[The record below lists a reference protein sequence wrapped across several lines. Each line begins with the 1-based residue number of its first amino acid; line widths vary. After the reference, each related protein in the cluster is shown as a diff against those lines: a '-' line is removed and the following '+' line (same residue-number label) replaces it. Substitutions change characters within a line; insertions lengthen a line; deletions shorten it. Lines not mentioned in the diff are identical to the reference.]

1 MTTEKNLV
9 LETLSLNPTPRRPV
23 WVMRQAGRYQAS
35 FRKLREKYSFE
46 QLCHEVDLATQVSLK
61 PIEQYNFDAA
71 IVFSD
76 ILFPL
81 RALGAKLA
89 FTEKGPKI
97 EPPRSV
103 DQLEAL
109 NKTFNPHE
117 STPAILKTIENLRAA
132 LPKQKA
138 VLGFAGAPFT
148 MLTYL
153 LEGELTKDLSVMK
166 RWMAE
171 QPQIVHRWLGV
182 MAECTGSYLDAQ
194 AEAGA
199 DAVQLFETCASA
211 LCLRDYEEFALPY
224 ARQVFSEVTVPGIY
238 YVNGIAGILDQ
249 AASVG
254 AQALSV
260 DWRVDLSEVRRRV
273 PQVTALQGNLD
284 PYHLHL
290 SPGQLRQSV
299 LKMLSSYGTGPGHIV
314 NLVHGIM
321 PSAPEDAVKVFVDT
335 VAEFQLKA

>member
-1 MTTEKNLV
+1 MEKNLI
-9 LETLSLNPTPRRPV
+9 LETLSLNPVPRRPV

-35 FRKLREKYSFE
+35 FRKMRQKYSFE
-46 QLCHEVDLATQVSLK
+46 QLCHEVDLATEVSLAA
-61 PIEQYNFDAA
+61 IQQFNFDAS

-81 RALGAKLA
+81 RALGAPLA

-103 DQLEAL
+103 DELEKL
-109 NKTFNPHE
+109 RKSFDPLQD
-117 STPAILKTIENLRAA
+117 TPAILKTLTNLRNT
-132 LPKQKA
+132 LPRQKA

-153 LEGELTKDLSVMK
+153 LEGELSKDLSVMK

-171 QPQIVHRWLGV
+171 QPQIVHRWLGIL
-182 MAECTGSYLDAQ
+182 AENTGAYLDAQ

-199 DAVQLFETCASA
+199 DAVQLFDTWASA
-211 LCLRDYEEFALPY
+211 LSPQDYAEFALPY

-249 AASVG
+249 AAAVG

-260 DWRVDLSEVRRRV
+260 DWRIDLGEVRRRV
-273 PQVTALQGNLD
+273 PQVIALQGNLD

-290 SPGQLRQSV
+290 SRGQLRQAV
-299 LKMLSSYGTGPGHIV
+299 LRMLSAYGDGPGHIV
-314 NLVHGIM
+314 NLGHGIM
-321 PSAPEDAVKVFVDT
+321 PSAPEDSVKVLVET
-335 VAEFQLKA
+335 VAEFQLKV

>member
-1 MTTEKNLV
+1 MQKNLV
-9 LETLSLNPTPRRPV
+9 LETLSLNPVSQRPV

-46 QLCHEVDLATQVSLK
+46 QMCHQPELATQVSLK
-61 PIEQYNFDAA
+61 PIEQFNFDAA

-103 DQLEAL
+103 DELEKMQK
-109 NKTFNPHE
+109 NFNPAE
-117 STPAILKTIENLRAA
+117 ATSAILETLRNLRAT
-132 LPKQKA
+132 LPQQKA

-153 LEGELTKDLSVMK
+153 LEGELSKDLSVMK

-171 QPQIVHRWLGV
+171 QPQIVHRWLGIL
-182 MAECTGSYLDAQ
+182 AECTGSYLDAQ
-194 AEAGA
+194 ADAGA
-199 DAVQLFETCASA
+199 DAVQLFDTWASA
-211 LCLRDYEEFALPY
+211 LSPKDYSEFALPY

-254 AQALSV
+254 CQALSV
-260 DWRVDLSEVRRRV
+260 DWRINLDEARRRV
-273 PQVTALQGNLD
+273 PQVIALQGNLD

-290 SPGQLRQSV
+290 SKGQLRQTI
-299 LKMLSSYGTGPGHIV
+299 LNMLESYGRGPGHIV
-314 NLVHGIM
+314 NLGHGIM
-321 PSAPEDAVKVFVDT
+321 PSAPEDSLKILVDT
-335 VAEFQLKA
+335 VSEFQLEG